1 MGLLIGLPY
10 FVIDLPH
17 NVPAETVQVAIEAG
31 RIGPDKIVDGVVTN
45 YEIINHGW
53 GIPFMM
59 MGLILLS
66 MCVAVY
72 VIVSLMTPAPTD
84 EELEKISWRPPLRV
98 LVETKITGIADPR
111 IVAIGLFALM
121 IVLYY
126 FMR

>member
-1 MGLLIGLPY
+1 MT
-10 FVIDLPH
+10 LPH

-31 RIGPDKIVDGVVTN
+31 RIWPDKIVDGVVTN